1 MRAVLAQYAVLQV
14 HVRVMHRTVP
24 IRLGNGSYLPASALL
39 LRRAATAG
47 GCCMGASR
55 SGPSMFDRLGR
66 LARRR
71 ARAHALYSAH
81 NVEHGLR
88 ASSALASN
96 RRWQR
101 RWPPPKPAL
110 ALRRTRVELPLR
122 PKAGPMRFGLGH
134 VLSIWLGRR
143 PFLRERCCFRAEQLR
158 AALRDLV
165 RGLFGLA
172 QCSLAPST
180 CTQRSWLCR
189 VRPV

>member
-1 MRAVLAQYAVLQV
+1 MDPTCR
-14 HVRVMHRTVP
+14 
-24 IRLGNGSYLPASALL
+24 RLRFYCAGRRQQGVAAWGHPDPARPCLNV
-39 LRRAATAG
+39 G
-47 GCCMGASR
+47 GGW
-55 SGPSMFDRLGR
+55 
-66 LARRR
+66 RRR

-180 CTQRSWLCR
+180 CAQRSWLCR